1 MKILVWIIQVLVA
14 LAFLG
19 AGLMKLF
26 TPYAELLADP
36 NTAWAGDFSA
46 TQIKIISLLE
56 VLGALGLIIPMFVAK
71 LKVLVPVAAIGLALT
86 MIGAI
91 ITHLGRDESVTIN
104 IILFALAAY
113 IAWSRS
119 GFFKSQ
125 K

>member
-14 LAFLG
+14 FIFFG

-71 LKVLVPVAAIGLALT
+71 IRVLVPIAAIGLALT
-86 MIGAI
+86 MIGAL
-91 ITHLGRDESVTIN
+91 ITHLGRDESITIN

-119 GFFKSQ
+119 GFFKRQ

>member
-14 LAFLG
+14 FVFFG

-46 TQIKIISLLE
+46 TQIIIISLLE
-56 VLGALGLIIPMFVAK
+56 VLGALGLIIPMFVTK
-71 LKVLVPVAAIGLALT
+71 LRVLVPIAAIGLALT
-86 MIGAI
+86 MVGAL
-91 ITHLGRDESVTIN
+91 ITHLGRDESITIN

-113 IAWSRS
+113 IVWSRS